1 MFKRRQKLPVLTQ
14 IGRWIWPRT
23 GWRRALSYL
32 WHRLQRIPGTPSSIA
47 AGFACG
53 AAVAMT
59 PFYGTH
65 MVVSGLLA
73 LALRSNVIGAMF
85 GAQVANPWTAAPLWF
100 AAYYIGAWM
109 LGLNLAEH
117 PPNFI
122 QMFKWLT
129 EASLRLDID
138 MFMKQV
144 WPIFWPMV
152 VGSVPMAFVA
162 GLVSYFTLTPILKT
176 VQAQRVARVRR
187 KRELAHE
194 IIPPAGADV

>member
-1 MFKRRQKLPVLTQ
+1 MFRRRQKLPLLTR

-23 GWRRALSYL
+23 GWRRALSYM

-65 MVVSGLLA
+65 MAVGGLLA
-73 LALRSNVIGAMF
+73 LALGGNVIGAFF
-85 GAQVANPWTAAPLWF
+85 GAQIANPWTAAPLWF
-100 AAYYIGAWM
+100 GAYYIGAWM
-109 LGLNLAEH
+109 LGINLADH

-122 QMFKWLT
+122 HMFKSLT
-129 EASLRLDID
+129 EATLNLDID
-138 MFMKQV
+138 MFLKQV

-162 GLVSYFTLTPILKT
+162 GIVSYFTLTPILKS
-176 VQAQRVARVRR
+176 VQAQRRARVRR
-187 KRELAHE
+187 KREKTRDNS
-194 IIPPAGADV
+194 PPAGADA